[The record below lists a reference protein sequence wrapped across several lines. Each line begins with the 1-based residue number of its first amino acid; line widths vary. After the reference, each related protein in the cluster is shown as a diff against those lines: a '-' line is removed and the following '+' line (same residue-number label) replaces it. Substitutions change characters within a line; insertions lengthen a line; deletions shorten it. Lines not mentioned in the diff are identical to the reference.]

1 MNDIV
6 DDSYQWSEP
15 RDSKAPDLKPYA
27 DLAKALAERDL
38 AYRQLM
44 EKAVRFARILEQI
57 ANAHGFTGIETQQFL
72 NSPEAQASMKE
83 HNRDSVIDLLRNEH
97 AWVRRMVNKDAEYI
111 NSNNVFKK

>member
-27 DLAKALAERDL
+27 DLAKALAEKDR

-44 EKAVRFARILEQI
+44 EKAVRFAE
-57 ANAHGFTGIETQQFL
+57 AYHNAHLSNWIDLVSEEGAGEMAAKDPVYVEARLFL
-72 NSPEAQASMKE
+72 KEHRNQSPEVQAWKE
-83 HNRDSVIDLLRNEH
+83 HHDEGRI
-97 AWVRRMVNKDAEYI
+97 
-111 NSNNVFKK
+111 